1 MDALP
6 PFADFSAPFD
16 DAPTTAVQDS
26 RAAAMRRR
34 RNTFRP
40 HDVPKKPMGWMPRAW
55 TVRAA
60 LQQVVPPE
68 LQDLA
73 DWFESDPDTRE
84 RFRWALRDSL
94 DELLDGQRTG
104 RWAYQHLS
112 KTEKTYLGT
121 AVEVN
126 LTKEFDF
133 ADGDHLDWSI
143 AGRDIDCKFS
153 KDVGGWEIPME
164 MYLCP
169 DHEQRQGKADHP
181 ALLTWFDDTTNR
193 WVAGLITATDGRLSW
208 RTDKITGAVV
218 RGYNSDNKRK
228 LKSETF
234 PDIYWLWGG
243 LQIDLPRNLLLH
255 MNPDARGRI
264 LSPKLSGQRRVN
276 QLFQEIQGQIV
287 GRQTVLTVGQQDD
300 APKRVRDARKALKPA
315 GIVILGHQDAHPKIA
330 EALGLT
336 VPVKGEWI
344 AVRIVPVSEAD
355 SRPSIEMHGQRW
367 ALARDE
373 HPQVAVTFDY
383 RYVK

>member
-1 MDALP
+1 MSDATQLP
-6 PFADFSAPFD
+6 FEDNAASA
-16 DAPTTAVQDS
+16 AQDS

-34 RNTFRP
+34 RNTFRQHP
-40 HDVPKKPMGWMPRAW
+40 VPDKPMGGMPRAW
-55 TVRAA
+55 TVRTG
-60 LQQVVPPE
+60 LQQVAPSE

-133 ADGDHLDWSI
+133 ADGDDLDWNI

-193 WVAGLITATDGRLSW
+193 WIAGLITATDERLWW
-208 RTDKITGAVV
+208 RKDKNSGTPM
-218 RGYNSDNKRK
+218 RGYNRDNKRK
-228 LKSETF
+228 LMPEAF

-243 LQIDLPRNLLLH
+243 LQTDLPRNLLLQ
-255 MNPDARGRI
+255 MDADVRGRI
-264 LSPKLSGQRRVN
+264 LSDKMSGQQRVT
-276 QLFQEIQGQIV
+276 QLFKEIQGRIV

-300 APKRVRDARKALKPA
+300 APKRVRDARKKLKPA
-315 GIVILGHQDAHPKIA
+315 GIMILGHQDAHPKIA
-330 EALGLT
+330 AALELT

-344 AVRIVPVSEAD
+344 AVRITPVSD
-355 SRPSIEMHGQRW
+355 TDPRPSIFMHGQRW
-367 ALARDE
+367 GIAHDDE
-373 HPQVAVTFDY
+373 PEVPVTFDY
-383 RYVK
+383 RYLK